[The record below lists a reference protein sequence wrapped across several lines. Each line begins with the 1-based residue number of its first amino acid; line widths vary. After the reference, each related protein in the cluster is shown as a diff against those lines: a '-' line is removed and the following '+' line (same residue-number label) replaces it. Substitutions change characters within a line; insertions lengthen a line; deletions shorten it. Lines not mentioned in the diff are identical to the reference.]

1 VSASA
6 PGAPPHGSIWIVC
19 DLRVESDA
27 ELAAFERRVLAG
39 SHSHS
44 NRFWTTPPLR
54 PSQAVFELNEA
65 VYGAERVAI
74 DTWMREQP
82 ELANP
87 RVVRPISG

>member
-1 VSASA
+1 M
-6 PGAPPHGSIWIVC
+6 C

-39 SHSHS
+39 SDSHS
-44 NRFWTTPPLR
+44 NRFWTTPPLH

-65 VYGAERVAI
+65 VYGAEQVII